1 MHDIRFKKLIF
12 RNFMSYG
19 DIDNVV
25 EFRPGLIYLS
35 APNGY
40 GKSSIVEALTYVLY
54 GKSYRGGN
62 QSDLKNT
69 ENKNADMV
77 VTLDFDVDTGT
88 GKHEY
93 HIERRMKAK
102 SLKTSFTIWI
112 DGQEQLKRAG
122 LSQQDFENRVL
133 GPSLLLYQTTI
144 AQNSQETIPL
154 LEMPADKMRKLIEN
168 TISLSTEKWK
178 NANNKVLSDSN
189 MQFDLAKNSVDRIKS
204 DITYTNTMIETLK
217 AKKHAQIDDLKKQV
231 AELEAKGPE
240 LLLAAES
247 AKKVQDETERRV
259 REYNEA
265 QSELRTVMTKINEM
279 SSCVKLFGDIEK
291 ETQNV
296 AFLTTQFDNA
306 NKRSEEFKIGEVQTK
321 LNELTL
327 HKNELIGKINTL
339 NATIASDDRQIQ
351 SLDTKMKDVT
361 AKATA
366 VKPGVPCPTCGKPST
381 EADVE
386 HVKEAFRNQWRQLK
400 SEQIAII
407 NDAETKKKELADL
420 STQAYNNDVDKQI
433 ETLNATIQ
441 EYNKFM
447 SEVWGPANGQLASAK
462 TRLNNLTVSAYK
474 FGNDIQKIQAEIN
487 DLTKR
492 QTDLTNWINLDSNV
506 VTEANDAREKYF
518 KASSAL
524 QENTS
529 QIATLRTTI
538 QKEETS
544 NDDKALKDSEAHLVE
559 LQTELDGVMASITN
573 FSDKIAICKYISYM
587 CSDDGLKSY
596 VIKMFVPFFNQAIE
610 SNLRRFNLPYHIVF
624 DKSMDY
630 KFESI
635 YGAAPCYEML
645 SQGQKRK
652 VSFAIA
658 MAFCD
663 FVFRVA
669 NFKINCLFL
678 DEILD
683 VSTDDVSLRE
693 MVELVRTRTNQT
705 PTIFAVT
712 HREAIIQDLFDY
724 KLDIENNGLFSMLGE
739 CKNLKERYKSE

>member
-1 MHDIRFKKLIF
+1 MHDITFKKLVF

-25 EFRPGLIYLS
+25 EFNPGLIYLS

-40 GKSSIVEALTYVLY
+40 GKSTIVEALTYALY

-62 QSDLKNT
+62 QGDLKNT

-88 GKHEY
+88 GKQEY

-122 LSQQDFENRVL
+122 MTQQDFENRVL
-133 GPSLLLYQTTI
+133 GPSLLLYQSTV
-144 AQNSQETIPL
+144 AMNSQETIPL

-189 MQFDLAKNSVDRIKS
+189 MQFDVSKNSVDRITA
-204 DITYTNTMIETLK
+204 DINYTSSMIQTLK
-217 AKKHAQIDDLKKQV
+217 AKKHEQIDDLKRQL
-231 AELEAKGPE
+231 AELEAKSPE
-240 LLLAAES
+240 LSETANW
-247 AKKVQDETERRV
+247 AKKAKDEAEQHVT
-259 REYNEA
+259 EYNNA
-265 QSELRTVMTKINEM
+265 QAELRNVMTKVNDM
-279 SSCVKLFGDIEK
+279 SSCLNLFADIEK
-291 ETQNV
+291 ETKNV
-296 AFLTTQFDNA
+296 
-306 NKRSEEFKIGEVQTK
+306 E
-321 LNELTL
+321 ELTAQFNEVSAKAESYKIQEIQAAL
-327 HKNELIGKINTL
+327 NAETAKKNGLTNKINLL
-339 NATIASDDRQIQ
+339 NAAIASNNQRIQ
-351 SLDTKMKDVT
+351 SYDAKMKDVT
-361 AKATA
+361 AKATS

-386 HVKEAFRNQWRQLK
+386 HVKEAYREQWRSLR
-400 SEQIAII
+400 SEQSVII
-407 NDAETKKKELADL
+407 KENEEKQKELAELAMQD
-420 STQAYNNDVDKQI
+420 SNDMLDKHI
-433 ETLNATIQ
+433 AELNATIQ
-441 EYNKFM
+441 EYNNYM
-447 SEVWGPANGQLASAK
+447 ATVYGQVNGQLSSAK
-462 TRLNNLTVSAYK
+462 TRLANLTNKAYR
-474 FGNDIQKIQAEIN
+474 FGNDIQKIRGDIDA
-487 DLTKR
+487 LVKR
-492 QTDLTNWINLDSNV
+492 QEDLTNWINSNSSV
-506 VTEANDAREKYF
+506 MEASSQAKNAYYQANSALTSNNNSIASL
-518 KASSAL
+518 KAS
-524 QENTS
+524 
-529 QIATLRTTI
+529 I
-538 QKEETS
+538 QKEENS
-544 NDDKALKDSEAHLVE
+544 NDDKALKDSETHLAE
-559 LQTELDGVMASITN
+559 LQKELETTMASIKD
-573 FSDKIAICKYISYM
+573 FSDKIAMCKYISYM

-610 SNLRRFNLPYHIVF
+610 SNLRCFNLPYTITF

-635 YGAAPCYEML
+635 YGAAPCYDML

-652 VSFAIA
+652 VNFAIA

-669 NFKINCLFL
+669 NFKINVLFL

-683 VSTDDVSLRE
+683 VSTDDVALRE
-693 MVELVRTRTNQT
+693 MVMLVRTRAKQT

-712 HREAIIQDLFDY
+712 HREAIIRDLFDY
-724 KLDIENNGLFSMLGE
+724 KMNIDNNGLFSTIGS
-739 CKNLKERYKSE
+739 CTKLK

>member
-1 MHDIRFKKLIF
+1 MHEITFKKLIF

-25 EFRPGLIYLS
+25 EFHPGLIYLS

-69 ENKNADMV
+69 ENKNADML

-102 SLKTSFTIWI
+102 SLKTTFTIWV

-122 LSQQDFENRVL
+122 MSQQDFENRVL

-154 LEMPADKMRKLIEN
+154 LEMPADKKRKLIEN

-189 MQFDLAKNSVDRIKS
+189 MQFDLAKNSVDRIKA
-204 DITYTNTMIETLK
+204 DITYTNNMIATLK
-217 AKKHAQIDDLKKQV
+217 AKKHAQIDDLKKQIS
-231 AELEAKGPE
+231 ELERKTPE
-240 LLLAAES
+240 LLVASEG
-247 AKKVQDETERRV
+247 AKKVQDEVERRV
-259 REYNEA
+259 KVYNDA
-265 QSELRTVMTKINEM
+265 QAELRTVMAKINDM
-279 SSCVKLFGDIEK
+279 SSCVNLFGDIEK
-291 ETQNV
+291 EKQNV
-296 AFLTTQFDNA
+296 GFLTGQFDNA
-306 NKRSEEFKIGEVQTK
+306 NKRSEEFKIKETQDK
-321 LNELTL
+321 LSELTL
-327 HKNELIGKINTL
+327 FKNNLIGKINTL
-339 NATIASDDRQIQ
+339 NATIASNDRQIQ
-351 SLDTKMKDVT
+351 AFDSKMKDVT

-386 HVKEAFRNQWRQLK
+386 HVKEAFRNQWRQLRA
-400 SEQIAII
+400 EQVTIV
-407 NDAETKKKELADL
+407 NDNESKKKELADL
-420 STQAYNNDVDKQI
+420 STQAYNDAVDKQI
-433 ETLNATIQ
+433 EALNATIQ

-462 TRLNNLTVSAYK
+462 NRLNNLTVSAYK
-474 FGNDIQKIQAEIN
+474 FGNDIQKIQNEISE
-487 DLTKR
+487 LTKK
-492 QTDLTNWINLDSNV
+492 QGDLTNCINANASA
-506 VTEANDAREKYF
+506 VTEANDARDKYY
-518 KASSAL
+518 KASTAL

-529 QIATLRTTI
+529 QIAMLRTTI

-544 NDDKALKDSEAHLVE
+544 TDDKALKDSEAHLVE
-559 LQTELDGVMASITN
+559 LQNELDGVMASITN

-624 DKSMDY
+624 DKSMEY
-630 KFESI
+630 TFESV

-652 VSFAIA
+652 VTFAIA

-693 MVELVRTRTNQT
+693 MVELVRTRAKQT

-724 KLDIENNGLFSMLGE
+724 KLDIENNGLFSIIGE
-739 CKNLKERYKSE
+739 CNKLK

>member
-1 MHDIRFKKLIF
+1 
-12 RNFMSYG
+12 MSYG

-25 EFRPGLIYLS
+25 EFKPGLIYLS

-40 GKSSIVEALTYVLY
+40 GKSTIVEALTYALY

-62 QSDLKNT
+62 QGDLKNT

-88 GKHEY
+88 GKQEY

-122 LSQQDFENRVL
+122 MTQQDFENRVL
-133 GPSLLLYQTTI
+133 GPSLLLYQSTV
-144 AQNSQETIPL
+144 AMNSQETIPL

-189 MQFDLAKNSVDRIKS
+189 MQFDVSKNSVDRITA
-204 DITYTNTMIETLK
+204 DINYTSSMIQTLK
-217 AKKHAQIDDLKKQV
+217 AKKHEQIDDLKRQL
-231 AELEAKGPE
+231 AELEAKSPE
-240 LLLAAES
+240 LSETANW
-247 AKKVQDETERRV
+247 AKKAKDEAEQRV
-259 REYNEA
+259 TEYNNA
-265 QSELRTVMTKINEM
+265 QAELRNVMTKVNDM
-279 SSCVKLFGDIEK
+279 SSCLNLFADIEK
-291 ETQNV
+291 EKQNV
-296 AFLTTQFDNA
+296 DTLTAQFNEVSAKAESYKIQEIQAALNA
-306 NKRSEEFKIGEVQTK
+306 ETAKKNG
-321 LNELTL
+321 LT
-327 HKNELIGKINTL
+327 NKINLL
-339 NATIASDDRQIQ
+339 NAAIASNNQRIQ
-351 SLDTKMKDVT
+351 SYDTKMKDVT
-361 AKATA
+361 AKATS

-386 HVKEAFRNQWRQLK
+386 HVKEAYREQWRSLR
-400 SEQIAII
+400 SEQSVII
-407 NDAETKKKELADL
+407 KENEEKQKELAELAMQD
-420 STQAYNNDVDKQI
+420 SNDMLDKHI
-433 ETLNATIQ
+433 AELNATIQ
-441 EYNKFM
+441 EYNNYM
-447 SEVWGPANGQLASAK
+447 ATVYGQVNGQLSSAK
-462 TRLNNLTVSAYK
+462 TRLANLTNKAYR
-474 FGNDIQKIQAEIN
+474 FGNDIQKIQADIAE
-487 DLTKR
+487 LVKK
-492 QTDLTNWINLDSNV
+492 QEDLTNWINSNSSV
-506 VTEANDAREKYF
+506 MEASSQAKNAYYQANSALTSNNNSIASL
-518 KASSAL
+518 KAS
-524 QENTS
+524 
-529 QIATLRTTI
+529 I
-538 QKEETS
+538 QKEESS
-544 NDDKALKDSEAHLVE
+544 NDDKALKDSETHLAE
-559 LQTELDGVMASITN
+559 LQKELETTMASIKD
-573 FSDKIAICKYISYM
+573 FSDKIAMCKYISYM

-610 SNLRRFNLPYHIVF
+610 SNLRRFNLPYTITF

-652 VSFAIA
+652 VNFAIA

-669 NFKINCLFL
+669 NFKINVLFL

-683 VSTDDVSLRE
+683 VSTDDVALRE
-693 MVELVRTRTNQT
+693 MVMLVRTRARQT

-712 HREAIIQDLFDY
+712 HREAIIRDLFDY
-724 KLDIENNGLFSMLGE
+724 KMNIDNNGLFSTIGS
-739 CKNLKERYKSE
+739 CTKLK

>member
-1 MHDIRFKKLIF
+1 MHDITFKKLIF

-122 LSQQDFENRVL
+122 MSQQDFENRVL

-189 MQFDLAKNSVDRIKS
+189 MQFDIAKNSVDRIKA
-204 DITYTNTMIETLK
+204 DINYTNTMIETLK
-217 AKKHAQIDDLKKQV
+217 AKKHEQIDELKKQV
-231 AELEAKGPE
+231 SDLERKTPD
-240 LLLAAES
+240 LTLAAEA
-247 AKKVQDETERRV
+247 AKKVQDEAERHV
-259 REYNEA
+259 RAYNDA
-265 QSELRTVMTKINEM
+265 QSELRTVMAKINDM
-279 SSCVKLFGDIEK
+279 STCVKLFDDIEK
-291 ETQNV
+291 ERQNV
-296 AFLTTQFDNA
+296 EFLTTQFANA
-306 NKRSEEFKIGEVQTK
+306 NKRSEEFKIKETQDK
-321 LNELTL
+321 LSELNL
-327 HKNELIGKINTL
+327 FKNNLIGKINSL
-339 NATIASDDRQIQ
+339 NATITSYDRQIQ
-351 SLDTKMKDVT
+351 AFDAKMKDVT
-361 AKATA
+361 TQATA

-400 SEQIAII
+400 AEQVAII
-407 NDAETKKKELADL
+407 HEAETKKKELADL
-420 STQAYNNDVDKQI
+420 STQAYNDAVDKQI
-433 ETLNATIQ
+433 ESLNATIQ

-447 SEVWGPANGQLASAK
+447 SEVWGPANGQLASAQNRFK
-462 TRLNNLTVSAYK
+462 NLTASAYK
-474 FGNDIQKIQAEIN
+474 FGDDIQKIQN
-487 DLTKR
+487 DISELTKR
-492 QTDLTNWINLDSNV
+492 QTDLTNWINTNSTAVTDS
-506 VTEANDAREKYF
+506 NDAREKYY

-529 QIATLRTTI
+529 QIAMLKTTI
-538 QKEETS
+538 QKEEAS

-559 LQTELDGVMASITN
+559 LQNELDGVMASITS
-573 FSDKIAICKYISYM
+573 FSDKIAICKYITYM

-630 KFESI
+630 KFESV

-652 VSFAIA
+652 VTFAIA

-693 MVELVRTRTNQT
+693 MVELVRTRTKQT

-724 KLDIENNGLFSMLGE
+724 KLDIENNGLFSMIGE
-739 CKNLKERYKSE
+739 CSKLK

>member
-1 MHDIRFKKLIF
+1 MHDITFKKLIF

-25 EFRPGLIYLS
+25 EFSPGLIYLS

-122 LSQQDFENRVL
+122 MSQQDFENRVL

-189 MQFDLAKNSVDRIKS
+189 MQFDLAKNSVDRIKA
-204 DITYTNTMIETLK
+204 DITYTNNMIATLK

-231 AELEAKGPE
+231 SELESKTPE
-240 LLLAAES
+240 LLVASEG
-247 AKKVQDETERRV
+247 AKKVQDEVERRV
-259 REYNEA
+259 KVYNDA
-265 QSELRTVMTKINEM
+265 QAELRTVMAKINEM

-296 AFLTTQFDNA
+296 GFLTGQFDNA
-306 NKRSEEFKIGEVQTK
+306 NKRSEEFKIRETQDK

-327 HKNELIGKINTL
+327 VKNNLIGKINSL
-339 NATIASDDRQIQ
+339 NATIASNERQIMSYQ
-351 SLDTKMKDVT
+351 TKMKEVT
-361 AKATA
+361 DKATA

-386 HVKEAFRNQWRQLK
+386 HVKEAYREQWRSLR
-400 SEQIAII
+400 SEQLAIL
-407 NDAETKKKELADL
+407 NDNEAKKKELADL
-420 STQAYNNDVDKQI
+420 SAQAYNDSVDKQI
-433 ETLNATIQ
+433 ESLNATIQ

-462 TRLNNLTVSAYK
+462 ARLNNLTVSAYK
-474 FGNDIQKIQAEIN
+474 FGNDIQKIQNEISE
-487 DLTKR
+487 LTKK
-492 QTDLTNWINLDSNV
+492 QGDLTNCINLNASA
-506 VTEANDAREKYF
+506 VTESNDAREKYY
-518 KASSAL
+518 KASTAL

-529 QIATLRTTI
+529 QIAMLRATI

-544 NDDKALKDSEAHLVE
+544 NDDKALKDSEAHLAE
-559 LQTELDGVMASITN
+559 LHTELDNVTASITN

-630 KFESI
+630 TFESV

-652 VSFAIA
+652 VTFAIA

-693 MVELVRTRTNQT
+693 MVELVRTRTKQT

-724 KLDIENNGLFSMLGE
+724 KLDIENNGLFSIIGE
-739 CKNLKERYKSE
+739 CSKLK

>member
-1 MHDIRFKKLIF
+1 MHEITFKKLVF

-19 DIDNVV
+19 DIDNIV
-25 EFRPGLIYLS
+25 EFHPGLIYLS

-69 ENKNADMV
+69 ENKNADML

-102 SLKTSFTIWI
+102 SLKTTFTIWV
-112 DGQEQLKRAG
+112 DGKEQLKRAG
-122 LSQQDFENRVL
+122 MSQQDFENRVL

-154 LEMPADKMRKLIEN
+154 LEMPADKKRKLIEN

-189 MQFDLAKNSVDRIKS
+189 MQFDLAKNSVDRIKA
-204 DITYTNTMIETLK
+204 DITYTNNMIATLK

-231 AELEAKGPE
+231 SELESKTPE
-240 LLLAAES
+240 LLVASEG
-247 AKKVQDETERRV
+247 AKTVQDEVERRV
-259 REYNEA
+259 KVYNDA
-265 QSELRTVMTKINEM
+265 QAELRTVMAKINDM
-279 SSCVKLFGDIEK
+279 SSCVNLFGDIEK
-291 ETQNV
+291 EKQNV
-296 AFLTTQFDNA
+296 GFLAGQFDNA
-306 NKRSEEFKIGEVQTK
+306 NKRSEEFKIKETQDK
-321 LNELTL
+321 LSELTL
-327 HKNELIGKINTL
+327 FKNNLIGKINTL
-339 NATIASDDRQIQ
+339 NATIASNDRQIQ
-351 SLDTKMKDVT
+351 AFDAKMKDVT

-400 SEQIAII
+400 AEQVAIV
-407 NDAETKKKELADL
+407 NDNEAKKKELADL
-420 STQAYNNDVDKQI
+420 SAQAYNDAVDKQI
-433 ETLNATIQ
+433 EALNATIQ

-462 TRLNNLTVSAYK
+462 NRLNNLTVSAYK
-474 FGNDIQKIQAEIN
+474 FGNDIQKIQNEISE
-487 DLTKR
+487 LTKK
-492 QTDLTNWINLDSNV
+492 QGDLTNCINSNASA
-506 VTEANDAREKYF
+506 VTEANDAREKYY
-518 KASSAL
+518 KASTAL
-524 QENTS
+524 KENTS
-529 QIATLRTTI
+529 QIAMLRTTI

-544 NDDKALKDSEAHLVE
+544 TDDKALKDSEAHLVE
-559 LQTELDGVMASITN
+559 LQNELDGVMASITN

-624 DKSMDY
+624 DKSMEY
-630 KFESI
+630 TFESV

-652 VSFAIA
+652 VTFAIA

-693 MVELVRTRTNQT
+693 MVELVRTRAKQT

-724 KLDIENNGLFSMLGE
+724 KLDIDNNGLFSIIGE
-739 CKNLKERYKSE
+739 CNKLK

>member
-1 MHDIRFKKLIF
+1 MHEITFKKLIF

-25 EFRPGLIYLS
+25 EFHPGLIYLS

-69 ENKNADMV
+69 ENKNADML

-102 SLKTSFTIWI
+102 SLKTTFTIWV

-122 LSQQDFENRVL
+122 MSQQDFENRVL

-154 LEMPADKMRKLIEN
+154 LEMPADKKRKLIEN

-204 DITYTNTMIETLK
+204 DITYTNNMIATLK

-231 AELEAKGPE
+231 SELERKTPE
-240 LLLAAES
+240 LLVASEG
-247 AKKVQDETERRV
+247 AKKVQDEVERRV
-259 REYNEA
+259 KVYNDA
-265 QSELRTVMTKINEM
+265 QAELRTVMAKINDM
-279 SSCVKLFGDIEK
+279 SSCVNLFGDIEK
-291 ETQNV
+291 EKQNV
-296 AFLTTQFDNA
+296 GFLTGQFDNA
-306 NKRSEEFKIGEVQTK
+306 NKRSEEFKIKETQDK
-321 LNELTL
+321 LSELTL
-327 HKNELIGKINTL
+327 FKNNLIGKINTL
-339 NATIASDDRQIQ
+339 NATIVSYDRQIQ
-351 SLDTKMKDVT
+351 AFEAKMKDVT
-361 AKATA
+361 AQATA

-400 SEQIAII
+400 AEQVAII
-407 NDAETKKKELADL
+407 NEAEAKKKELAEL
-420 STQAYNNDVDKQI
+420 STQAYNDAVDKQI
-433 ETLNATIQ
+433 EALNATIQ

-462 TRLNNLTVSAYK
+462 ARLNNLTVSAYK
-474 FGNDIQKIQAEIN
+474 FGNDIQKIQNEISE
-487 DLTKR
+487 LTKK
-492 QTDLTNWINLDSNV
+492 QGDLTNCINLNASA
-506 VTEANDAREKYF
+506 VTESNDAREKYY
-518 KASSAL
+518 KASTAL

-529 QIATLRTTI
+529 QIAMLRTTI

-544 NDDKALKDSEAHLVE
+544 TDDKALKDSEAHLVE
-559 LQTELDGVMASITN
+559 LQNELDGVMASITN

-624 DKSMDY
+624 DKSMEY
-630 KFESI
+630 TFESV

-652 VSFAIA
+652 VTFAIA

-693 MVELVRTRTNQT
+693 MVELVRTRAKQT

-724 KLDIENNGLFSMLGE
+724 KLDIENNGLFSIIGE
-739 CKNLKERYKSE
+739 CNKLK

>member
-1 MHDIRFKKLIF
+1 MHEITFKKLIF

-25 EFRPGLIYLS
+25 EFHPGLIYLS

-102 SLKTSFTIWI
+102 SLKTSFTIWV

-122 LSQQDFENRVL
+122 MSQQDFENRVL

-189 MQFDLAKNSVDRIKS
+189 MQFDLAKNSVDRIKA

-217 AKKHAQIDDLKKQV
+217 AKKHEQIDDLKKQV
-231 AELEAKGPE
+231 ADLESKTPDLMIASE
-240 LLLAAES
+240 A
-247 AKKVQDETERRV
+247 AKKVQDEAERRV
-259 REYNEA
+259 REYNDA
-265 QSELRTVMTKINEM
+265 QSELRTVMAKINDM
-279 SSCVKLFGDIEK
+279 STCVKLFDDIEK
-291 ETQNV
+291 EKQNV
-296 AFLTTQFDNA
+296 DTLTAQFNEVSAKAESYKIQEIQAALNA
-306 NKRSEEFKIGEVQTK
+306 EIAKKNG
-321 LNELTL
+321 LT
-327 HKNELIGKINTL
+327 NKINLL
-339 NATIASDDRQIQ
+339 NAAIASNNQRIQ
-351 SLDTKMKDVT
+351 SYDAKMKDVT
-361 AKATA
+361 AKATS
-366 VKPGVPCPTCGKPST
+366 VKPGIPCPTCGKPST

-386 HVKEAFRNQWRQLK
+386 HVKGAYREQWRSLR
-400 SEQIAII
+400 SEQNVII
-407 NDAETKKKELADL
+407 KENEEKQKELAELAMQD
-420 STQAYNNDVDKQI
+420 SNDMLDKHI
-433 ETLNATIQ
+433 AELNATIQ
-441 EYNKFM
+441 EYNNYM
-447 SEVWGPANGQLASAK
+447 ATVYGQVNGQLSSAK
-462 TRLNNLTVSAYK
+462 TRLANLTNKAYR
-474 FGNDIQKIQAEIN
+474 FGNDIQKIQN
-487 DLTKR
+487 DIGELTKR
-492 QTDLTNWINLDSNV
+492 QAEFTNLINLNSTA
-506 VTEANDAREKYF
+506 VTESNDAREKYY

-529 QIATLRTTI
+529 QIVMLRNTI
-538 QKEETS
+538 QKEESS
-544 NDDKALKDSEAHLVE
+544 NDDKALKDSEAHLAE
-559 LQTELDGVMASITN
+559 LQTELDNVTASITN

-724 KLDIENNGLFSMLGE
+724 KLNIENNGLFSMLGE
-739 CKNLKERYKSE
+739 CKDLKDRYKLE

>member
-1 MHDIRFKKLIF
+1 MHEITFKKLIF

-25 EFRPGLIYLS
+25 EFHPGLIYLS

-69 ENKNADMV
+69 ENKNADML

-102 SLKTSFTIWI
+102 SLKTSFTIWV

-122 LSQQDFENRVL
+122 MSQQDFENRVL

-189 MQFDLAKNSVDRIKS
+189 MQFDIAKNSVDRIKA
-204 DITYTNTMIETLK
+204 DINYTNTMIETLK

-231 AELEAKGPE
+231 SELESKTPE
-240 LLLAAES
+240 LLVASEG
-247 AKKVQDETERRV
+247 AKKVQDEAERRV
-259 REYNEA
+259 KEYNDA
-265 QSELRTVMTKINEM
+265 QAELRTVMAKINEM
-279 SSCVKLFGDIEK
+279 SSCVNLFGDIEK

-296 AFLTTQFDNA
+296 EFLTGQFDNA
-306 NKRSEEFKIGEVQTK
+306 NKRSEEFKIKDTQDK
-321 LNELTL
+321 LSELTMF
-327 HKNELIGKINTL
+327 KNNLIGKINTL
-339 NATIASDDRQIQ
+339 NATIVSYDRQIQ
-351 SLDTKMKDVT
+351 AFDAKMKEVT
-361 AKATA
+361 AQATA

-400 SEQIAII
+400 AEQIAII
-407 NDAETKKKELADL
+407 NEAGAKQKELAEL
-420 STQAYNNDVDKQI
+420 STQANNDAIDEQI
-433 ETLNATIQ
+433 ESLNATIQ

-447 SEVWGPANGQLASAK
+447 SEVWGPANGQLASSKA
-462 TRLNNLTVSAYK
+462 RLNNLTVSAYK
-474 FGNDIQKIQAEIN
+474 FGNDIQKIQNEISE
-487 DLTKR
+487 LTKK
-492 QTDLTNWINLDSNV
+492 QSDLTNCINSNASA
-506 VTEANDAREKYF
+506 VTESTDAREKYY
-518 KASSAL
+518 KASTAL

-529 QIATLRTTI
+529 QIAMLRATI

-559 LQTELDGVMASITN
+559 LQNELDGVMASITN

-630 KFESI
+630 TFESV

-652 VSFAIA
+652 VTFAIA

-693 MVELVRTRTNQT
+693 MVELVRTRAKQT

-712 HREAIIQDLFDY
+712 HRESIIQDLFDY
-724 KLDIENNGLFSMLGE
+724 KLDIENNGLFSMIGE
-739 CKNLKERYKSE
+739 CNKLK

>member
-1 MHDIRFKKLIF
+1 MHEITFKKLIF

-25 EFRPGLIYLS
+25 EFHPGLIYLS

-69 ENKNADMV
+69 ENKNADML

-102 SLKTSFTIWI
+102 SLKTTFTIWV

-122 LSQQDFENRVL
+122 MSQQDFENRVL

-154 LEMPADKMRKLIEN
+154 LEMPADKKRKLIEN

-189 MQFDLAKNSVDRIKS
+189 MQFDLAKNSVDRIKA
-204 DITYTNTMIETLK
+204 DITYTNNMIATLK
-217 AKKHAQIDDLKKQV
+217 AKKHAQIDDLKKQIS
-231 AELEAKGPE
+231 ELERKTPE
-240 LLLAAES
+240 LLVASEG
-247 AKKVQDETERRV
+247 AKKVQDEVERRV
-259 REYNEA
+259 KVYNDA
-265 QSELRTVMTKINEM
+265 QAELRTVMAKINDM
-279 SSCVKLFGDIEK
+279 SSCVNLFGDIEK
-291 ETQNV
+291 EKQNV
-296 AFLTTQFDNA
+296 GFLTGQFDNA
-306 NKRSEEFKIGEVQTK
+306 NKRSEEFKIKETQDK
-321 LNELTL
+321 LSELTL
-327 HKNELIGKINTL
+327 FKNNLIGKINTL
-339 NATIASDDRQIQ
+339 NATIASNDRQIQ
-351 SLDTKMKDVT
+351 AFDSKMKDVT

-386 HVKEAFRNQWRQLK
+386 HVKEAFRNQWRQLRA
-400 SEQIAII
+400 EQVTIV
-407 NDAETKKKELADL
+407 NDNEAKKKELADL
-420 STQAYNNDVDKQI
+420 SAQAYNDAVDKQI
-433 ETLNATIQ
+433 EALNANIQ

-462 TRLNNLTVSAYK
+462 NRLNNLTVSAYK
-474 FGNDIQKIQAEIN
+474 FGNDIQKIQNEISE
-487 DLTKR
+487 LTKK
-492 QTDLTNWINLDSNV
+492 QGDLTNCINSNASA
-506 VTEANDAREKYF
+506 VTEANDARDKYY
-518 KASSAL
+518 KASTAL

-529 QIATLRTTI
+529 QIAMLRTTI

-544 NDDKALKDSEAHLVE
+544 TDDKALKDSEAHLVE
-559 LQTELDGVMASITN
+559 LQNELDGVMASITN

-624 DKSMDY
+624 DKSMEY
-630 KFESI
+630 TFESV

-652 VSFAIA
+652 VTFAIA

-693 MVELVRTRTNQT
+693 MVELVRTRAKQT

-724 KLDIENNGLFSMLGE
+724 KLDIENNGLFSIIGE
-739 CKNLKERYKSE
+739 CNKLK

>member
-1 MHDIRFKKLIF
+1 MHEITFKKLIF

-25 EFRPGLIYLS
+25 EFHPGLIYLS

-102 SLKTSFTIWI
+102 SLKTSFTIWV

-122 LSQQDFENRVL
+122 MSQQDFENRVL

-189 MQFDLAKNSVDRIKS
+189 MQFDIAKNSVDRIKA
-204 DITYTNTMIETLK
+204 DINYTNTMIETLK
-217 AKKHAQIDDLKKQV
+217 AKKHEQIDDLKKQI
-231 AELEAKGPE
+231 ADLESKTPD
-240 LLLAAES
+240 LMVAAE
-247 AKKVQDETERRV
+247 ATKKVQDETERRV
-259 REYNEA
+259 REYNDA
-265 QSELRTVMTKINEM
+265 QAELRTVMTKINDM
-279 SSCVKLFGDIEK
+279 SSCVKLFDDIEK
-291 ETQNV
+291 EKQNV
-296 AFLTTQFDNA
+296 DTLTAQFNEVSAKAESYKIQEIQAALNA
-306 NKRSEEFKIGEVQTK
+306 ETAKKNG
-321 LNELTL
+321 LT
-327 HKNELIGKINTL
+327 NKINLL
-339 NATIASDDRQIQ
+339 NAAIASNNQRIQ
-351 SLDTKMKDVT
+351 SYDAKMKDVT
-361 AKATA
+361 AKATS

-386 HVKEAFRNQWRQLK
+386 HVKEAYREQWRSLR
-400 SEQIAII
+400 SEQSVII
-407 NDAETKKKELADL
+407 KENEEKQKELAELAMQD
-420 STQAYNNDVDKQI
+420 SNDMLDKHI
-433 ETLNATIQ
+433 AELNATIQ
-441 EYNKFM
+441 EYNNYM
-447 SEVWGPANGQLASAK
+447 ATVYGQVNGQLSSAK
-462 TRLNNLTVSAYK
+462 TRLANLTNKAYR
-474 FGNDIQKIQAEIN
+474 FGNDIQKIQN
-487 DLTKR
+487 DISELTKR
-492 QTDLTNWINLDSNV
+492 QTDLTNWINSNSTAVTDS
-506 VTEANDAREKYF
+506 NDAREKYY

-529 QIATLRTTI
+529 QIVMLRNTI
-538 QKEETS
+538 QKEESS
-544 NDDKALKDSEAHLVE
+544 NDDKALKDSESHLAE
-559 LQTELDGVMASITN
+559 LQTELDNVTASITN

-724 KLDIENNGLFSMLGE
+724 KLNIENNGLFSMLGE
-739 CKNLKERYKSE
+739 CKDLKERNRLE